1 MAEQSGYPDYLKD
14 VFLLDQLET
23 SHLPYPLKGE
33 IHLWTASLDV
43 PADQVERLQSV
54 LSAEEKERVSYFKFE
69 STQHSYIVTQ
79 AVLRILLS
87 SYLEI
92 NPSDVKTGARQ
103 KGKPYLMNDPSLC
116 FNLSNSHDLCVYVF
130 SYDAEVGIDIE
141 KIRDLPDIDQLIEKN
156 LTSREKE
163 YFLQDPDDR
172 LSRFFQFWTFK
183 EAYLKAIG
191 EGMRLTPENLEFSL
205 ENGIIKLRSVKY
217 GFDAIHWKFMGFSR
231 EENYIGTLA
240 HSHKNP
246 VIREMSIDLG
256 K

>member
-33 IHLWTASLDV
+33 MHLWTASLDV

-116 FNLSNSHDLCVYVF
+116 FNLSNSHAPCVYVY

-163 YFLQDPDDR
+163 YFLQDP
-172 LSRFFQFWTFK
+172 K
-183 EAYLKAIG
+183 HIG
-191 EGMRLTPENLEFSL
+191 P
-205 ENGIIKLRSVKY
+205 
-217 GFDAIHWKFMGFSR
+217 
-231 EENYIGTLA
+231 
-240 HSHKNP
+240 
-246 VIREMSIDLG
+246 
-256 K
+256 